1 VFSKSQLCG
10 TFPWNIKKKSFF
22 MQKVLVQKNL
32 LGYNVRMQIQR
43 LEDLSPAD
51 LQDYFDWLDKIMLA
65 NEK

>member
-1 VFSKSQLCG
+1 
-10 TFPWNIKKKSFF
+10 